1 MLCPHYAD
9 LMPVNE
15 SFVGRTY
22 PPTEPFQVGREAIRD
37 FAASV
42 GARSPIHHDVEA
54 ARAAGYRD
62 VIAPPTFAVVLA
74 QRVEAQFITDPQ
86 AQIDFTRVVHGEE
99 KFTHHAPLTAGDEV
113 VGTLHVDRVREVAGN
128 AMVTTRV
135 ELATTDGQPRTI
147 VTFSFIVRGADS

>member
-9 LMPVNE
+9 PMPVNE

-62 VIAPPTFAVVLA
+62 LVAPPTFAVIPG
-74 QRVEAQFITDPQ
+74 QRTDAQFVTD
-86 AQIDFTRVVHGEE
+86 AEAGVDFSRVVHGEQR
-99 KFTHHAPLTAGDEV
+99 FVHHRPI
-113 VGTLHVDRVREVAGN
+113 VAG
-128 AMVTTRV
+128 
-135 ELATTDGQPRTI
+135 G
-147 VTFSFIVRGADS
+147 S